1 MEHIT
6 IFLSKAPEVYQ
17 DMLVKYYGSPERL
30 DYHPEGILGYHIDIT
45 LDRALGNGNND
56 LIMVAALHDI
66 CKGLQPVK
74 SSGGTKTIVMANG
87 QSCTYHSNPDH
98 PYQAM
103 RFIENNSEIQ
113 EWIIDNGANVD
124 VVKNVVANHMV
135 HKSYQKGLLGE
146 KGGMKLSKREKY
158 AASLTSY
165 ELLLLDEFAEID
177 NMLKPYLL

>member
-1 MEHIT
+1 MEDIT
-6 IFLSKAPEVYQ
+6 IFLAKAPEVYQ
-17 DMLVKYYGSPERL
+17 VMLTTFYGSPERL
-30 DYHPEGILGYHIDIT
+30 DYHPEGILGGHIEIT
-45 LDRALGNGNND
+45 VGRALANND

-74 SSGGTKTIVMANG
+74 SSGGTKNIVMANG

-103 RFIENNSEIQ
+103 RFIEDNPEIQ
-113 EWIIDNGANVD
+113 KWIVENGANVS

-146 KGGMKLSKREKY
+146 KGGMKLSKQEKY
-158 AASLTSY
+158 AASLTPY

-177 NMLKPYLL
+177 NMLKPYNL